1 MMKDKVKLSETFS
14 RVMALMI
21 IFVLLSVACPNFLAV
36 KNLLNICNQASLNVF
51 IAIGMTMAMLIGGID
66 LSVGSVLALTSVVA
80 ARLFVSGDPMEM
92 LMGAAVAL
100 LLGAFLGAINGTL
113 ISYLNLPAF
122 LVTFGMSQVARG
134 LAYLYMNGNIF
145 NKFDKKFLVL
155 GKGKIIG
162 IPMPIIIAV
171 IALTVMG
178 IILKNTIAGR
188 RIYTVGANPGMAKY
202 SGIYNNRVAV
212 LCYAISGLFAAL
224 AGLIYI
230 SRLDAAEATIGTSFA
245 NNAIAAAA
253 IGGISFSG
261 GKGNVLGTVIGALL
275 LTVIQNGMNQLG
287 ITTEYQNLV
296 TGMVIIIAVLL
307 DRKSAKITR

>member
-1 MMKDKVKLSETFS
+1 MNDRIKLSETFS

-21 IFVLLSVACPNFLAV
+21 IFVLLSVACPNFLAI

-51 IAIGMTMAMLIGGID
+51 IAIGMTMTMLIGGID

-92 LMGAAVAL
+92 LLGVVLAL
-100 LLGAFLGAINGTL
+100 VLGLALGAVSGTL
-113 ISYLNLPAF
+113 TAYLNLPAF

-155 GKGKIIG
+155 GKGKIFG
-162 IPMPIIIAV
+162 IPMPIIIA
-171 IALTVMG
+171 ITALTIMG
-178 IILKNTIAGR
+178 ILLKKTVTGR
-188 RIYTVGANPGMAKY
+188 RIYTVGSNPSMAKY
-202 SGIYNNRVAV
+202 SGIYNNRVVV
-212 LCYAISGLFAAL
+212 LCYAISGLFAAI

-275 LTVIQNGMNQLG
+275 LTLIQNGMNQLG

-307 DRKSAKITR
+307 DRKSVKITR